1 MQETINELSKLTPNL
16 RKYVDLKEDGTLIRQ
31 YEKVN
36 GVWLDVTQRELA
48 KLEIEKAKTELQKLY
63 FK

>member
-16 RKYVDLKEDGTLIRQ
+16 QKYVDLKEDGTLIRQ

>member
-1 MQETINELSKLTPNL
+1 MQETIKELSKLTPNL
-16 RKYVDLKEDGTLIRQ
+16 QKYVDLNEDGTLIRQ